1 MYSILMQCM
10 AFTIVLLILCIFWV
24 WYMLLN
30 HPNLPNI
37 KLEDAQF
44 KTGDMILFHAY
55 DNINPI
61 FIGSYWGHVGIV
73 YVDPDIPNSNP
84 VIFEAAKTSQM
95 KNCPDYNKHGIMIT
109 DLKTRIEKFPG
120 LIACKSLNLPL
131 NPDLIRGFKELMIY
145 AKNNMYYNE
154 SIFYNAIC
162 KKTGGY
168 INNGTNCGEIVF
180 ISLIKLALLPENI
193 LDECILHHLRYVS
206 NIEQLQNNFYNKPIE
221 ITISPF

>member
-1 MYSILMQCM
+1 MGFI
-10 AFTIVLLILCIFWV
+10 IVILILCIFWV

-30 HPNLPNI
+30 HPKLPRL

-73 YVDPDIPNSNP
+73 FVDPDIPNSHP

-95 KNCPDYNKHGIMIT
+95 KNCPEYNKHGIMIT
-109 DLKTRIEKFPG
+109 DLKTRVEKYPG
-120 LIACKSLNLPL
+120 LIACKSLNVPVSAELT
-131 NPDLIRGFKELMIY
+131 RGFKELMTY
-145 AKNNMYYNE
+145 AKANMYYNE
-154 SIFYNAIC
+154 DIIYNAIC
-162 KKTGGY
+162 KKRGAPL
-168 INNGTNCGEIVF
+168 NNGTNCGELVF
-180 ISLIKLALLPENI
+180 ISLIKLSLIPESSCN
-193 LDECILHHLRYVS
+193 ERILHHLKYVA
-206 NIEQLQNNFYNKPIE
+206 NITQLQNNFYNKPVE